1 MKIKIKGILLGLIG
15 LLPIAVALLVSGC
28 GETACPLTTQ
38 SFARFE
44 FMDSE
49 THRPVTLS
57 PAFDVTGSITTD
69 DGMSMDTLVYNA
81 ASTDMSLPLGFT
93 RKTTYTLHY
102 TETMTD
108 VIEVTHKNIP
118 YLENVECDTM
128 MHYIVEDVKYT
139 TNHLDSIVI
148 VNPEI
153 TNEEKRNFIIY
164 YRSNGSAE

>member
-1 MKIKIKGILLGLIG
+1 MKIKGVSFGLIG
-15 LLPIAVALLVSGC
+15 LLVAVAFLTAGC

-38 SFARFE
+38 SFARFD

-49 THRPVTLS
+49 THRPVKLS
-57 PAFDVTGSITTD
+57 PAFDVTGTVTTE
-69 DGMSMDTLVYNA
+69 DGTTQDVLVYNA
-81 ASTDMSLPLGFT
+81 ASTDMSLPLSFT
-93 RKTTYTLHY
+93 SKTTYTLHY

-118 YLENVECDTM
+118 YLENVECGTM
-128 MHYIVEDVKYT
+128 MHHIVEDVKYT

-153 TNEEKRNFIIY
+153 TYEEKRNFIIY
-164 YRSNGSAE
+164 YRINSSAE